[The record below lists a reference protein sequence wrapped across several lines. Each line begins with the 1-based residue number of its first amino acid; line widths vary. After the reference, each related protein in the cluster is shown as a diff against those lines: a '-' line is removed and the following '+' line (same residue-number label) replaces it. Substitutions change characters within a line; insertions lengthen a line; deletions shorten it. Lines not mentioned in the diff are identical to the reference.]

1 MKKQSNDFQAYREAV
16 ALVESFSYRSI
27 RRNAVKKAGDKIRDP
42 NFFLKRTQ
50 HFLDLI
56 GNPEKGMKVIHITGT
71 AGKGTVSTMTQEVLN
86 AARELGGNKKFGS
99 VGLFT
104 SPYVTTT
111 IEKIK
116 VDDQYIAPDEF
127 VQIVNF
133 IKPYI
138 PKAEKSIYGIPSA
151 FELFVVLSLLYF
163 KRRKCEWAVLEV
175 GLGGRYD
182 ATNIIQSPAV
192 TAITNIDY
200 DHTDILGK
208 TLREIAYDKAG
219 IIKKGSLF
227 FTSEQRPSLQAFF
240 KKTCKSVGAICT
252 DASFIKRQ
260 KNYSDYNK
268 ELVRAIAR
276 SAAVGASEEAIERGI
291 AKTRLPC
298 RFEIMQRGVAESGKQ
313 TWPTV
318 ILDGAHNRA
327 KIRSTISNLARL
339 YGKAVK
345 FHFLVAISDTKKD
358 NQAIL
363 EPLLSV
369 PNEKRF
375 VFTQLKTEERKS
387 VAPQFLL
394 KTAKALMQ
402 KLGAKK
408 TNARKTTMEIIE
420 DPVTAIKEMQKTAK
434 AGEVIIVVG
443 SFFLAGEVR
452 KLWYPEDWVL
462 RERKSFK

>member
-1 MKKQSNDFQAYREAV
+1 MKKQSNDFQAYQEAV
-16 ALVESFSYRSI
+16 AFVEGFSYRSI

-86 AARELGGNKKFGS
+86 AARELGVDKDGKKSKFGS

-116 VDDQYIAPDEF
+116 VDDQYISPEEF
-127 VQIVNF
+127 VQIVNH

-182 ATNIIQSPAV
+182 ATNIITNPAV

-227 FTSEQRPSLQAFF
+227 FTSEQMPSLQAFF
-240 KKTCKSVGAICT
+240 KKTCKSVGVEF
-252 DASFIKRQ
+252 ASIKRQ

-276 SAAVGASEEAIERGI
+276 SAAVGASEESIERGI
-291 AKTRLPC
+291 AKTKLPC
-298 RFEIMQRGVAESGKQ
+298 RFEIMQQGVQGK
-313 TWPTV
+313 PTV

-327 KIRSTISNLARL
+327 KIRSTISNLSRL
-339 YGKAVK
+339 YGKDIK
-345 FHFLVAISDTKKD
+345 LHFLVAISDTKKD

-369 PNEKRF
+369 ANEKRF

-402 KLGAKK
+402 KMGAKK
-408 TNARKTTMEIIE
+408 SNAKKTAMEIIE
-420 DPVTAIKEMQKTAK
+420 DPKTAIIEMQKTAK
-434 AGEVIIVVG
+434 EDDVVIVVG

-462 RERKSFK
+462 KKRKSFR